1 MSSYD
6 AALRLSANFAEALNG
21 RGSALRALGRFA
33 EADECLDKALTH
45 RPGWS
50 VAHNNRG
57 NALKELG
64 QYEAAMSNFEA
75 AIASNPDDADAY
87 CNRGVAYRELGHLER
102 ALADFAR
109 STRIRPDF
117 ARAHLNTACTL
128 LLQGDFASGWRL
140 YEWRSRTK
148 QSAPREKSHSL
159 EAPLWLGE
167 EPLAGKTILLH
178 AEQGLGDTLQFC
190 RYAPLIAA
198 LGARVIDEV
207 PGPLKRLVAS
217 VAAVAQVCERGEA
230 LPHYDYQFPLMSLPL
245 AQRTTVDTIPA
256 RVPYLRPDA
265 GKVSEWKRRLGER
278 VRPRVGLVWSG
289 GNQPRAVAFGDP
301 RRNIPLMQLAAL
313 RRPVSSSKRWRASGR
328 VPSS

>member
-1 MSSYD
+1 M
-6 AALRLSANFAEALNG
+6 
-21 RGSALRALGRFA
+21 RA
-33 EADECLDKALTH
+33 
-45 RPGWS
+45 
-50 VAHNNRG
+50 
-57 NALKELG
+57 
-64 QYEAAMSNFEA
+64 
-75 AIASNPDDADAY
+75 
-87 CNRGVAYRELGHLER
+87 
-102 ALADFAR
+102 
-109 STRIRPDF
+109 
-117 ARAHLNTACTL
+117 
-128 LLQGDFASGWRL
+128 
-140 YEWRSRTK
+140 
-148 QSAPREKSHSL
+148 REKSHSL

-178 AEQGLGDTLQFC
+178 AEQGLGDTIQFC
-190 RYAPLIAA
+190 RYAPLFAA
-198 LGARVIDEV
+198 RGARVIVEV
-207 PGPLKRLVAS
+207 PRALKRLVAS
-217 VAAVAQVCERGEA
+217 VAAVAEVCERGEA